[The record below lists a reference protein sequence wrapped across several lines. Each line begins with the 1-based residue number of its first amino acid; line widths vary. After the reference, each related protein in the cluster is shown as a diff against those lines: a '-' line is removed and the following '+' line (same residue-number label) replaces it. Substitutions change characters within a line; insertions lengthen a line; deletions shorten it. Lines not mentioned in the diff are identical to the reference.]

1 MSCPTPSES
10 EINEMISKVD
20 GLLSKATDTQTCD
33 AECQQTRILDS
44 LKTELDDS
52 KDNYTTCESRHKSA
66 EKSYIIQ
73 KYGINYYNNQQNTE
87 RKKNEEE
94 KTQKMIDLFLK
105 KLTET
110 NSNFDTLKNDVD
122 HLNLIQDLYKN
133 TGVSKTLYD
142 VFGIS
147 ISPFEGF
154 RTLSTINQEIKF
166 SYNKNQIGK
175 SINKVLYVIYY
186 ILCMVLLLY
195 LFLKGK
201 HDTQTLVII
210 AISILLLPLINIVK
224 YVILFFQRVIVR

>member
-10 EINEMISKVD
+10 EINSMIGKVD
-20 GLLSKATDTQTCD
+20 DLLAKVTNTQSCD
-33 AECQQTRILDS
+33 SECQQTRILDS

-52 KDNYTTCESRHKSA
+52 QDNYTTCESRHKTA

-87 RKKNEEE
+87 RKKAEDE

-154 RTLSTINQEIKF
+154 QTLSTINQEIKF
-166 SYNKNQIGK
+166 SYNRNQTGK
-175 SINKVLYVIYY
+175 SINKFLYIAYY
-186 ILCMVLLLY
+186 ILCVSLLIY
-195 LFLKGK
+195 FFLKGK
-201 HDTQTLVII
+201 NTEIFIGL
-210 AISILLLPLINIVK
+210 LLLPFINIVK
-224 YVILFFQRVIVR
+224 YIILFFQKFTLR